1 MRELEDE
8 FNFVSKKV
16 DEWIRISMTQS
27 VTYLSL
33 EMTYLS
39 VHPEISGMMSLNN
52 PIRNAL
58 QYY

>member
-33 EMTYLS
+33 KMTYPS
-39 VHPEISGMMSLNN
+39 VYPEISEVMSLNN

-58 QYY
+58 Q